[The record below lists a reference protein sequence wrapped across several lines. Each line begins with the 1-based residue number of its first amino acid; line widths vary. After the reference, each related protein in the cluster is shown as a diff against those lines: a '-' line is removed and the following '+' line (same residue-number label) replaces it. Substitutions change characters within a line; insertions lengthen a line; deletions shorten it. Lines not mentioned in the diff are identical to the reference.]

1 MEEIKTFMY
10 LEFSSFS
17 ISNVPRVCNVV
28 ADLPVAIGL
37 NCMNGPL
44 LWHDSVPDSVA
55 LLVTSD
61 LPGTSD

>member
-28 ADLPVAIGL
+28 ADSPVAIGL

-44 LWHDSVPDSVA
+44 LCPIVFQI
-55 LLVTSD
+55 L
-61 LPGTSD
+61 